1 MQQKHKPVVRWLF
14 LGYFLILTMVI
25 VGGITRLTGSGLSM
39 ADWKPILG
47 AIPPMNEVQWQEKFD
62 LYKATPEF
70 QKINSHFSL
79 SDFKQIFWWEFIH
92 RDLGRFIGIVFI
104 IPFLIFWKQKRFDKK
119 LQQQMLIILG
129 LGAFQGVLGWYMVS
143 SGLDKVPHVSHYRL
157 AAHLLTALTAML
169 YVFWVAISLM
179 YPRPIEDKQINK
191 QYWFMFV
198 LIFLQITYGAFTAGL
213 KAGFGNHTLAEVVHF
228 PTQIHSIVNE
238 GTSVL
243 FIHRYLAL
251 FIVGITL
258 LFYLNN
264 YKKSLHPLHKKGM
277 NIFLILVLIQVSLG
291 IVTLLGSV
299 PIYLGVLH
307 QVVAVL
313 LITTALYM
321 IAVSRATEKAR

>member
-47 AIPPMNEVQWQEKFD
+47 AIPPMNEMQWQEKFD

-70 QKINSHFSL
+70 QKVNSHFSL

-119 LQQQMLIILG
+119 LFRQMLIILC

-169 YVFWVAISLM
+169 YVFWVAISLL
-179 YPRPIEDKQINK
+179 YPRPIVDKQLNK
-191 QYWFMFV
+191 QYSFMFV
-198 LIFLQITYGAFTAGL
+198 LVVLQITYGAFTAGL
-213 KAGFGNHTLAEVVHF
+213 KAGFGNHTLVEVLQI
-228 PTQIHSIVNE
+228 PTHIQSIVNE

-243 FIHRYLAL
+243 FVHRYLAL
-251 FIVGITL
+251 SILGITL

-264 YKKSLHPLHKKGM
+264 YKKNLHPLHKKGM
-277 NIFLILVLIQVSLG
+277 NIFLYLVLTQVALG
-291 IVTLLGSV
+291 IFTLLGSV

-313 LITTALYM
+313 IVTTALFM
-321 IAVSRATEKAR
+321 IYISKATEKAR